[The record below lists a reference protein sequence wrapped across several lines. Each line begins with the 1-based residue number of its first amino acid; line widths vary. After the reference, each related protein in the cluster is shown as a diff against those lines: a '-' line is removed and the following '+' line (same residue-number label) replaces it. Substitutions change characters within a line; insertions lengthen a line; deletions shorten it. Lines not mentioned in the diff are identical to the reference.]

1 MSRDEQIKFVDYVK
15 RKGEFP
21 EYKLKAYENA
31 IKPY

>member
-1 MSRDEQIKFVDYVK
+1 MSKGDQIKFVDYAK
-15 RKGEFP
+15 RKGAFP